1 MLNKDNIDQ
10 LLLKHLLQEN
20 AVEEEQS
27 SKIERMVGTRS

>member
-20 AVEEEQS
+20 AVEEEQLL
-27 SKIERMVGTRS
+27 KEWL